1 MKLAQLQSFKKFIL
15 HLAKQAVE
23 INPFAEFAGG
33 GLFDF
38 IADRHVLDGKAPF
51 EFRVRTELPDKR
63 ALAGIGEDWQRLMQR
78 PSVSASLA
86 VP

>member
-1 MKLAQLQSFKKFIL
+1 MSIRSTQ
-15 HLAKQAVE
+15 QAVE

-51 EFRVRTELPDKR
+51 EFRVRTALPDKR

-78 PSVSASLA
+78 PSSSV
-86 VP
+86 